1 MVRKICGGQEMTIKK
16 IGGTLAVVIATLTF
30 STATLAH
37 ECSIESEKIKMHA
50 SWLICARDGGSWEY
64 DAIWQSGKA
73 SKKKNA
79 VGDDNCDIQ
88 FKLAKQLYVPHDE
101 PPKGRGNGNG
111 NNTAQGAAGALDDH
125 KFEDALLHLQNFV
138 DTIDN
143 AAKLNPDFEPIV
155 KTLSDGTIVIK
166 DAAWFADAFKRFAA
180 NMKLQIF
187 NPDDGTGCA
196 AGAF

>member
-1 MVRKICGGQEMTIKK
+1 MTIKK

-37 ECSIESEKIKMHA
+37 ECEAESEKIKMLA
-50 SWLICARDGGSWEY
+50 SWLICAKDNGTWEY

-73 SKKKNA
+73 SKKKNPD
-79 VGDDNCDIQ
+79 GDNCDVQ
-88 FKLAKQLYVPHDE
+88 FNLAKQLYVPHDE
-101 PPKGRGNGNG
+101 PPKGRGKGKG

-125 KFEDALLHLQNFV
+125 KFEDAMLHLQNFV

-143 AAKLNPDFEPIV
+143 AAKLNLDFRPVEKLVDGKIV
-155 KTLSDGTIVIK
+155 YR
-166 DAAWFADAFKRFAA
+166 DAAWFADAFRRFAA

-187 NPDDGTGCA
+187 DPEDETGCSV
-196 AGAF
+196 GAP

>member
-1 MVRKICGGQEMTIKK
+1 MTIKK

-37 ECSIESEKIKMHA
+37 ECEAESEKIKMLA
-50 SWLICARDGGSWEY
+50 SWLICDDDSGTWNY

-73 SKKKNA
+73 SKKKIA
-79 VGDDNCDIQ
+79 VGDNCDIQ

-101 PPKGRGNGNG
+101 PPKGRGKGNG

-143 AAKLNPDFEPIV
+143 AAKLNPEFTPVEKII
-155 KTLSDGTIVIK
+155 DGESVFR
-166 DAAWFADAFKRFAA
+166 DAAWFANAFRDFAA